1 MNKFYITI
9 AALIFI
15 AGSILHLI
23 NLFFGGIIL
32 VFGFAIS
39 PYISLVLS
47 PLLGLLAFKLM
58 SLK

>member
-15 AGSILHLI
+15 AGSIFHLI
-23 NLFFGGIIL
+23 NFFIGGIIS

-39 PYISLVLS
+39 PYVSLVLS

>member
-15 AGSILHLI
+15 AGSIFHLI
-23 NLFFGGIIL
+23 NFFIGGIIL

-39 PYISLVLS
+39 PYVSLVLS
-47 PLLGLLAFKLM
+47 PL
-58 SLK
+58 

>member
-15 AGSILHLI
+15 AGSIIHLI
-23 NLFFGGIIL
+23 NFFIGGIISVL
-32 VFGFAIS
+32 GFVIS

>member
-15 AGSILHLI
+15 AGSIFHLI
-23 NLFFGGIIL
+23 NFFIGEIIL